1 MEHEEFNNPKEVAHM
16 CKDMQEVSN
25 VVNRECTNAKVW
37 RMERFSQTKFARK
50 YGTEQ
55 K

>member
-1 MEHEEFNNPKEVAHM
+1 MVRE
-16 CKDMQEVSN
+16 MQEVSN

-37 RMERFSQTKFARK
+37 RMERFSSTKFARK